1 MISISKGDKNT
12 MRKKRGFWVVLMI
25 ACLLAGCAEMN
36 QTTKASSSPVM
47 DRVISRGELRVG
59 VSGDMPPMNLL
70 TKEDKVIG
78 MDVDLATMIAEA
90 MGVKLNLQR
99 IDFAGLLPA
108 LESGSIDMILSNMTM
123 TPDRNLK
130 VAFVGPY
137 FTSGKAFLTKRSS
150 IAQARGLPDVNSPQ
164 YTFAALKGSTSAEV
178 IRKGAPQAKLL
189 TADTQNDAIQMVIDG
204 KADAMIAD
212 YPICVV
218 GTYRN
223 PAAGLV
229 SVVAPITYEPIGI
242 AVPKSDPLLLNW
254 LGNFLNSLEKAGYMD
269 GLKEKWFAQPTWLPQ
284 MK

>member
-1 MISISKGDKNT
+1 M
-12 MRKKRGFWVVLMI
+12 KKAKWMVVALMI
-25 ACLLAGCAEMN
+25 GCFLAGCAEMN
-36 QTTKASSSPVM
+36 QTTKPSSSSVM

-90 MGVKLNLQR
+90 MGVKLSMQR
-99 IDFAGLLPA
+99 IDFKGLLPA
-108 LESGSIDMILSNMTM
+108 LESGSIDMIVSNMTM

-150 IAQARGLPDVNSPQ
+150 IAQAKGLPDLDNPQ
-164 YTFAALKGSTSAEV
+164 YTFVALRGSTSEAV
-178 IRKGAPQAKLL
+178 IGKGAPKAKLL
-189 TADTQNDAIQMVIDG
+189 TAGTQNEGIQMVIDG
-204 KADAMIAD
+204 KADGMIAD

-218 GTYRN
+218 AVYRN

-242 AVPKSDPLLLNW
+242 AVPKGDPHLLNW
-254 LGNFLNSLEKAGYMD
+254 LGNFLHSLEQAGYMKD
-269 GLKEKWFAQPTWLPQ
+269 LKEKWFAQPTWLPQ

>member
-1 MISISKGDKNT
+1 V
-12 MRKKRGFWVVLMI
+12 KKAKWLLAVLMVFF
-25 ACLLAGCAEMN
+25 LSAGCAEMN
-36 QTTKASSSPVM
+36 QTTKTSSSPVM
-47 DRVISRGELRVG
+47 DRIVSRGELRVG

-70 TKEDKVIG
+70 TKEEKLIG
-78 MDVDLATMIAEA
+78 MDVDLATMMAEA

-99 IDFAGLLPA
+99 IDFQGLLPA
-108 LESGSIDMILSNMTM
+108 LESGSIDMIVSNMTM
-123 TPDRNLK
+123 TPERNLK

-150 IAQARGLPDVNSPQ
+150 IAQAKGLPDVNSPQ
-164 YTFAALKGSTSAEV
+164 YTFAALKQSTSEAV
-178 IRKGAPQAKLL
+178 IRSGAPQAKLL
-189 TADTQNDAIQMVIDG
+189 TTATQNEAIQMVIDG

-218 GTYRN
+218 ATYRN

-229 SVVAPITYEPIGI
+229 SVVAPVTYEPIGI
-242 AVPKSDPLLLNW
+242 AAPKGDPHLLNW
-254 LGNFLNSLEKAGYMD
+254 LGNFLHGLEKAGYMN

>member
-1 MISISKGDKNT
+1 M
-12 MRKKRGFWVVLMI
+12 KKARGLFVVLMI
-25 ACLLAGCAEMN
+25 ACLLAGCAEMS

-47 DRVISRGELRVG
+47 DKIISRGELRVG

-99 IDFAGLLPA
+99 IDFRGLLPA
-108 LESGSIDMILSNMTM
+108 LESGSIDMIVSNMTM

-130 VAFVGPY
+130 AAFVGPY

-150 IAQARGLPDVNSPQ
+150 IAQAKGLPDINSPQ
-164 YTFAALKGSTSAEV
+164 FTFVALKGSTSEAV

-189 TADTQNDAIQMVIDG
+189 AAGTQNEAIQMVIDG

-218 GTYRN
+218 AVYRN

-242 AVPKSDPLLLNW
+242 AVPKGDPHLLNW
-254 LGNFLNSLEKAGYMD
+254 LGNFLHSLEKAGYMND
-269 GLKEKWFAQPTWLPQ
+269 LKEKWFAQPTWLPQ

>member
-1 MISISKGDKNT
+1 MIG
-12 MRKKRGFWVVLMI
+12 
-25 ACLLAGCAEMN
+25 CLVAGCAEMN

-47 DRVISRGELRVG
+47 DRVISRGEMRVG

-70 TKEDKVIG
+70 TQDGKIIG

-90 MGVKLNLQR
+90 MGVKLNMQR
-99 IDFAGLLPA
+99 VDFAGLLPA
-108 LESGSIDMILSNMTM
+108 LESGRIDMIISNMTM

-130 VAFVGPY
+130 AAFVGPY

-150 IAQARGLPDVNSPQ
+150 IAQAKGLPDINSPQ
-164 YTFAALKGSTSAEV
+164 FTFVALKGSTSEAV

-189 TADTQNDAIQMVIDG
+189 MADTQNEAIQIVVDG

-218 GTYRN
+218 AVYRN
-223 PAAGLV
+223 PASGLV

-242 AVPKSDPLLLNW
+242 AVPKGDPHLLNW
-254 LGNFLNSLEKAGYMD
+254 LENFLHSLEKAGYMSD
-269 GLKEKWFAQPTWLPQ
+269 LKEKWFANPTWLPQ

>member
-1 MISISKGDKNT
+1 M
-12 MRKKRGFWVVLMI
+12 KRLVWGLVAVI
-25 ACLLAGCAEMN
+25 VASLLTGCAEMGRTA
-36 QTTKASSSPVM
+36 QVSSSPVM
-47 DRVISRGELRVG
+47 DRIISRGELRVG
-59 VSGDMPPMNLL
+59 VSGDMPPMNLI
-70 TKEDKVIG
+70 TKDDKIIG
-78 MDVDLATMIAEA
+78 MDVDLATMISEA

-108 LESGSIDMILSNMTM
+108 LESGSIDLVVSNMTM
-123 TPDRNLK
+123 TPGRNLK

-150 IAQARGLPDVNSPQ
+150 IAQAKGLPDVNNPQ
-164 YTFAALKGSTSAEV
+164 FTFVALKGSTSEEV
-178 IRKGAPQAKLL
+178 IRQGAPQAKHLV
-189 TADTQNDAIQMVIDG
+189 TSNQNDAIQMVIDG

-218 GTYRN
+218 ATYRN

-242 AVPKSDPLLLNW
+242 AVPKGDPHLLNW
-254 LGNFLNSLEKAGYMD
+254 LGNFLQSLEKAGYME

>member
-1 MISISKGDKNT
+1 MKRAKWMI
-12 MRKKRGFWVVLMI
+12 VVLMI
-25 ACLLAGCAEMN
+25 GCFLAGCAEMN

-70 TKEDKVIG
+70 TKDDKVIG
-78 MDVDLATMIAEA
+78 MDVDVATMIAEA
-90 MGVKLNLQR
+90 MGVKLSLQR
-99 IDFAGLLPA
+99 IDFKGLLPA
-108 LESGSIDMILSNMTM
+108 LESGSIDMIVSNMTM

-150 IAQARGLPDVNSPQ
+150 IAQAKGLPDLDSPQ
-164 YTFAALKGSTSAEV
+164 YTFVALRGSTSEAV
-178 IRKGAPQAKLL
+178 IGKGAPKAKLL
-189 TADTQNDAIQMVIDG
+189 TAGTQNEGIQMVIDG
-204 KADAMIAD
+204 RADGMIAD

-218 GTYRN
+218 AVYRN

-242 AVPKSDPLLLNW
+242 AVPKGDPHLLNW
-254 LGNFLNSLEKAGYMD
+254 LGNFLHSLEKAGYMKD
-269 GLKEKWFAQPTWLPQ
+269 LKEKWFAQPTWLPQ